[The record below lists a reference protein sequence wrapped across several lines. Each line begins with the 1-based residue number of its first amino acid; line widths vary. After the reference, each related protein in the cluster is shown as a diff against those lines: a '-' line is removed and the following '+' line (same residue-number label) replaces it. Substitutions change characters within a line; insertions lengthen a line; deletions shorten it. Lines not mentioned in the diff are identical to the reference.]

1 MKINIDD
8 ESQSLKNNI
17 DKNDSNINKNKNES
31 QNKIITVPNE
41 QKNIRNSSF
50 ELLRII
56 LMIFIISSHVM
67 FHTKSLP
74 KLNEKNFKNIICDK
88 YIFLRII
95 SNYGQLGDII
105 FIMIT
110 GYFSIKRLNFHYIKY
125 ILIATE
131 TYTYHYLFIYISN
144 KLKDIY
150 KDVELFKPKK
160 GCVYFPLISSLGHW
174 FTQHYLL
181 LLIFMPFINTGLLSL
196 NHKQYKTLVILI
208 LIFYNIIRAIINI
221 NKISTNVFNVTQ
233 LLKLL
238 LPYIIG
244 GYIRIVNLKHI
255 FWKFLGIFCFILS
268 ILFEIIFDKLAINY
282 NSYFYIVINIEISV
296 GISSI
301 LIFLTSFGI
310 ICLFKDI
317 VFHSKIINFISGSV
331 LGIYLIHANKNIAPF
346 IFNAWLKTKDYNED
360 YYFFYKYFG
369 KVFIIFI
376 ICLIIDII
384 RRYTI
389 GLVIEN
395 IIKFC
400 TKLYKKIKREE

>member
-17 DKNDSNINKNKNES
+17 DKIDKNKN
-31 QNKIITVPNE
+31 QNENQNEIISAPNE

-74 KLNEKNFKNIICDK
+74 KLDEKNFKKIICGK

-131 TYTYHYLFIYISN
+131 TYTYHYLFLYISN

-160 GCVYFPLISSLGHW
+160 GSAYFPLISSLGHW

-208 LIFYNIIRAIINI
+208 LIFYNIIKAIITI
-221 NKISTNVFNVTQ
+221 NKISTNVFSVTQ

-244 GYIRIVNLKHI
+244 AYIRIADLKHI

-282 NSYFYIVINIEISV
+282 NSYYFILINKEISV

-317 VFHSKIINFISGSV
+317 EFHSKIINFISGSV

-346 IFNAWLKTKDYNED
+346 IFNVWLKTKDYNED

-369 KVFIIFI
+369 KVFIVFI

-389 GLVIEN
+389 GLFIEFVI
-395 IIKFC
+395 KLC
-400 TKLYKKIKREE
+400 TNLYKKIKREE

>member
-17 DKNDSNINKNKNES
+17 DKIDKNKN
-31 QNKIITVPNE
+31 QNENQNEIISAPNE

-74 KLNEKNFKNIICDK
+74 KLDEKNFKKIICGK

-131 TYTYHYLFIYISN
+131 TYTYHYLFLYISN

-160 GCVYFPLISSLGHW
+160 GSAYFPLISSLGHW

-208 LIFYNIIRAIINI
+208 LIFYNIIKAIITI
-221 NKISTNVFNVTQ
+221 NKISTNVFSVTQ

-244 GYIRIVNLKHI
+244 AYIRIADLKHI

-282 NSYFYIVINIEISV
+282 NSYYFILINKEISV

-317 VFHSKIINFISGSV
+317 EFHSKIINFISGSV

-346 IFNAWLKTKDYNED
+346 IFNVWLKTKDYNED

-369 KVFIIFI
+369 KVFIVFI

-389 GLVIEN
+389 GLFIE
-395 IIKFC
+395 IVIKFC
-400 TKLYKKIKREE
+400 TNLCKKLKREE

>member
-17 DKNDSNINKNKNES
+17 DKIDKNKN
-31 QNKIITVPNE
+31 QNENQNEIISAPNE
-41 QKNIRNSSF
+41 QKHIRNSSF

-74 KLNEKNFKNIICDK
+74 KLDEKNFKKIICGK

-131 TYTYHYLFIYISN
+131 TYTYHYLFLYISN

-160 GCVYFPLISSLGHW
+160 GSAYFPLISSLGHW

-208 LIFYNIIRAIINI
+208 LIFYNIIKAIITI
-221 NKISTNVFNVTQ
+221 NKISTNVFSVTQ

-244 GYIRIVNLKHI
+244 AYIRIADLKHI

-282 NSYFYIVINIEISV
+282 NSYYFILINKEISV

-317 VFHSKIINFISGSV
+317 EFHSKIINFISGSV

-346 IFNAWLKTKDYNED
+346 IFNVWLKTKDYNED

-369 KVFIIFI
+369 KVFIVFI

-389 GLVIEN
+389 GLFIE
-395 IIKFC
+395 IVIKFC
-400 TKLYKKIKREE
+400 TNLCKKLKREE

>member
-17 DKNDSNINKNKNES
+17 DKIDKNKN
-31 QNKIITVPNE
+31 QNENQNEIISAPNE

-74 KLNEKNFKNIICDK
+74 KLDEKNFKKIICGK

-131 TYTYHYLFIYISN
+131 TYTYHYLFLYISN

-160 GCVYFPLISSLGHW
+160 GSAYFPLISSLGHW

-208 LIFYNIIRAIINI
+208 LIFYNIIKAIITI
-221 NKISTNVFNVTQ
+221 NKISTNVFSVTQ

-244 GYIRIVNLKHI
+244 AYIRIADLKDI

-282 NSYFYIVINIEISV
+282 NSYYFILINKEISV

-317 VFHSKIINFISGSV
+317 EFHSKIINFISGSV

-346 IFNAWLKTKDYNED
+346 IFNVWLKTKDYNED

-369 KVFIIFI
+369 KVFIVFI

-389 GLVIEN
+389 GLFIE
-395 IIKFC
+395 IVIKFC
-400 TKLYKKIKREE
+400 TNLCKKLKREE

>member
-17 DKNDSNINKNKNES
+17 DKIDKNKN
-31 QNKIITVPNE
+31 QNENQNEIISAPNE

-74 KLNEKNFKNIICDK
+74 KLDEKNFKKIICGK

-131 TYTYHYLFIYISN
+131 TYTYHYLFLYISN

-160 GCVYFPLISSLGHW
+160 GSAYFPLISSLGHW

-208 LIFYNIIRAIINI
+208 LIFYNIIKAIITI
-221 NKISTNVFNVTQ
+221 NKISTNVFSVTQ

-244 GYIRIVNLKHI
+244 GYIRIAYLKHI

-282 NSYFYIVINIEISV
+282 NSYYFILINKEISV

-317 VFHSKIINFISGSV
+317 EFHSKIINFISGSV

-346 IFNAWLKTKDYNED
+346 IFNVWLKTKDYNED

-369 KVFIIFI
+369 KVFIVFI

-389 GLVIEN
+389 GLFIE
-395 IIKFC
+395 IVIKFC
-400 TKLYKKIKREE
+400 TNLCKKLKREE